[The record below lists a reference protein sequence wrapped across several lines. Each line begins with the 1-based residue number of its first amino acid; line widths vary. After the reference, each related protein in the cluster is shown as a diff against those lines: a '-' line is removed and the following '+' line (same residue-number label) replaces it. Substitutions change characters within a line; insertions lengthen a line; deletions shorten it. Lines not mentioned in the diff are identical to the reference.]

1 MGEEGDSLGG
11 NESAMTTSNEPIR
24 KTILALKGS
33 ALEIFR
39 IGLFALL
46 MGCVTGPVVE
56 PIIPPLAVSSKIPLR
71 VALVI
76 PESTHAFSKTD
87 HFGVCGGGGVGDF
100 TAYGAVLEQ
109 SAKDIFSS
117 LYEDVTLVRESIQGL
132 QSDAILEMTMTKFSY
147 KWPCPASAGV
157 WLMPEGTFRA
167 IDRRGIEV
175 WRSQTTSRKLE
186 IANEWHN
193 TEEKQTQRI
202 SSAIA
207 NLVTKW
213 AEEISRVPI
222 SQYAQTSPPRPGS
235 SEVTPTTIT
244 PPPIY

>member
-1 MGEEGDSLGG
+1 MPQLNEVPIKQVNRAATTAAFAGLSILSLFL
-11 NESAMTTSNEPIR
+11 
-24 KTILALKGS
+24 LA
-33 ALEIFR
+33 
-39 IGLFALL
+39 
-46 MGCVTGPVVE
+46 GCVGGPVVE
-56 PIIPPLAVSSKIPLR
+56 PAIPPLVVSSKIPLR
-71 VALVI
+71 VALVV
-76 PESTHAFSKTD
+76 PESTRTFSKTN
-87 HFGVCGGGGVGDF
+87 HIGPCGSGGVRDF
-100 TAYGAVLEQ
+100 AAYGAVLEQ
-109 SAKDIFSS
+109 SVRDIFSS
-117 LYEDVTLVRESIQGL
+117 LFEEVTVVRETIQGFG
-132 QSDAILEMTMTKFSY
+132 SDATLEVTMSKFSY
-147 KWPCPASAGV
+147 KWPCPLSPGV

-175 WRSQTTSRKLE
+175 WRSQTTSRELE

-193 TEEKQTQRI
+193 TEEKQTSRI

-213 AEEISRVPI
+213 AQEISRVPI